1 MELLGTNN
9 LSSAATES
17 YRNTSN
23 NDLSGLIFK
32 KLLTFVLYTDAAFMS
47 YLSEIY
53 KCLKQLNIFMIAC
66 LANEGEYIRSAKK
79 FYSYDA
85 GTI

>member
-9 LSSAATES
+9 LSSAVTES

-23 NDLSGLIFK
+23 NDLAWLIFK
-32 KLLTFVLYTDAAFMS
+32 KSLTFGWYMDAAFMS

-53 KCLKQLNIFMIAC
+53 NCLKPLNIFMIAC
-66 LANEGEYIRSAKK
+66 LVNEDEYMGSATK

-85 GTI
+85 GTM

>member
-9 LSSAATES
+9 ISSAATES

-23 NDLSGLIFK
+23 NDLSWLIFK
-32 KLLTFVLYTDAAFMS
+32 KSLTFVLYMDAAFMS

-53 KCLKQLNIFMIAC
+53 NCLKQLNIFMIAC
-66 LANEGEYIRSAKK
+66 LVNE
-79 FYSYDA
+79 DQ
-85 GTI
+85 